1 MTISVLETNRLILRQ
16 WKATDFQ
23 VFAELNADPEVMAY
37 FPKTL
42 SQDESDA
49 IGQKCQLLIS
59 QKGWGF
65 WAAELKSSGE
75 FIGFVGLHVPED
87 DLPCCPCVEIGWR
100 LLKKHWGKGY
110 ATEAALESLSF
121 AFEILE
127 LDEVVSFTTVSNK
140 PSRAVMER
148 IGMVNSQQNFMHPM
162 LSEDHPLVEHV
173 LYKITKSEYL

>member
-87 DLPCCPCVEIGWR
+87 DLPCCPW
-100 LLKKHWGKGY
+100 LK
-110 ATEAALESLSF
+110 
-121 AFEILE
+121 I
-127 LDEVVSFTTVSNK
+127 
-140 PSRAVMER
+140 
-148 IGMVNSQQNFMHPM
+148 
-162 LSEDHPLVEHV
+162 
-173 LYKITKSEYL
+173 